1 MLVLIALILFLPFLG
16 NSHSP
21 SLPASRANLQSQAG
35 HCSSSGGTSQR
46 RWQRVQIFM
55 KSFQHAVH
63 FSSSCSVVSDSSIW
77 VAWKCLSL
85 HPIFARSLVDCLSL
99 SSSLTLIIK
108 CPCTFQVL
116 ILQCPICCL
125 PKSCLPQAAKR
136 SCSLSAWQ
144 PPFIFRLWLSM
155 YMLPLHWCS
164 ANFLLKGDGPATGLP
179 MQLGPASRN
188 QPRSSI
194 TQTPPSPPWSALT
207 VVPPG
212 DPVSPK
218 ALRRTQLQ

>member
-46 RWQRVQIFM
+46 RWQRVQIFK

-63 FSSSCSVVSDSSIW
+63 FSSSCSAVSDSSIW

-108 CPCTFQVL
+108 CPCSFQVL
-116 ILQCPICCL
+116 ILQCLICSL
-125 PKSCLPQAAKR
+125 PKSSLPQAAKR
-136 SCSLSAWQ
+136 FPECLTAT
-144 PPFIFRLWLSM
+144 
-155 YMLPLHWCS
+155 LHVQVMTFFVY
-164 ANFLLKGDGPATGLP
+164 A
-179 MQLGPASRN
+179 ASR
-188 QPRSSI
+188 
-194 TQTPPSPPWSALT
+194 LMFC
-207 VVPPG
+207 
-212 DPVSPK
+212 
-218 ALRRTQLQ
+218 